1 MDLKDLDPDK
11 LYTYADYLEWKF
23 EERVELLKGKIFQMG
38 APGSNHQR
46 VSKRLFSAINN
57 YLTGRNCEVFY
68 APFDVRIPRKSADD
82 KDIITVFQPDLC
94 VICDPTKIDEK
105 GCLGAPDIVIEI
117 LSPGNNKKELKYKF
131 DIYEEAGVKEYW
143 IADPREKSVQIFLLI
158 NGKYSS
164 EGYLIDEDKITSN
177 ILPGFSMIISELFLN
192 I

>member
-1 MDLKDLDPDK
+1 MELIDLDLNK
-11 LYTYADYLEWKF
+11 FYTYADYLKWKF

-57 YLTGRNCEVFY
+57 YLTGRNCEVFF

-117 LSPGNNKKELKYKF
+117 LSADNNIKELKYKF
-131 DIYEEAGVKEYW
+131 DIYKEAGVKEYW
-143 IADPREKSVQIFLLI
+143 IVDPREQSVQIFLLI
-158 NGKYSS
+158 EGKFITR
-164 EGYLIDEDKITSN
+164 GYLFDEDKITSN
-177 ILPGFSMIISELFLN
+177 ILPGFSMLVSELFLN